1 MLASGRPLVMERRM
15 ARDGEVET
23 AGAPGFD
30 PSVIAAP
37 ENSQAS

>member
-1 MLASGRPLVMERRM
+1 MSASVRPLVMERWM
-15 ARDGEVET
+15 AGDGEVET

-37 ENSQAS
+37 ENSQGS